1 MLFRPSVRY
10 ISSLWCSH
18 VRDSGVCTGGAHRR
32 SARHRGQQVI
42 HQTNSQRADRAG
54 VWWSHRLQELKWSY
68 CTWIV
73 FVTWPVSALERKAL
87 LYVSVM
93 NVSVHVWTYCMSA
106 MQLLQQSIVCAF
118 GETTLLI
125 DKSQH
130 AQFLKG
136 RQTEEQRVE
145 HTTVV
150 VNVIRK
156 RRRNTFTCTYVQK
169 LTKTTAIFRTCF

>member
-18 VRDSGVCTGGAHRR
+18 VRDSGVCTGDVHRR

-87 LYVSVM
+87 LHVSVM

-106 MQLLQQSIVCAF
+106 MQLLQQCIVCAF

-136 RQTEEQRVE
+136 RQRSREWNTPQSWSMWSR
-145 HTTVV
+145 
-150 VNVIRK
+150 NDK
-156 RRRNTFTCTYVQK
+156 GNTFTCTYVQK
-169 LTKTTAIFRTCF
+169 LTKTMAIFRTCF